1 MQKIKDIL
9 IEIMAL
15 FMDLGEAI
23 RLVIVGLFKIVWHLV
38 FTTPKNIV
46 VGMWNTAVNIGKAS
60 LRVFKK
66 KDK

>member
-23 RLVIVGLFKIVWHLV
+23 RLVIVGLLKIVWHLV
-38 FTTPKNIV
+38 FTTPKNI
-46 VGMWNTAVNIGKAS
+46 G
-60 LRVFKK
+60 VFKK